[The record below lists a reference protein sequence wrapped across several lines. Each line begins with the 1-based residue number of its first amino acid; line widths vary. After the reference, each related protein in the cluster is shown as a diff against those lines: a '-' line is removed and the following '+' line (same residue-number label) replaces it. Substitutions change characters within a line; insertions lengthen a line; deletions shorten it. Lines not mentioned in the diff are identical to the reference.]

1 MLIQIKIKIIMMGYM
16 QQYLVKLGE
25 IKEGRKWRAEYKSD
39 FEVKFEKK
47 K

>member
-1 MLIQIKIKIIMMGYM
+1 MMGYM
-16 QQYLVKLGE
+16 QRYLVKPGK
-25 IKEGRKWRAEYKSD
+25 IKEVRKWRAKYKSD